1 MLYEYAYHLDNLNIS
16 LDFYSSGLDNL
27 GNMDDD
33 SDNFYREI
41 RYSRLK
47 DQDEHSS
54 PTNRKPKINGSATQ
68 NSDLYPDSG
77 FNSDVSTGN
86 GDIAGK
92 ACSDRVNGLGTLHEN
107 HVKHGY
113 RTLEVPEG
121 EKSDSNNGG
130 NSSEQIPEQKF
141 SFKTLTKDQKVI
153 LASTS
158 FTNLLSY
165 LSLSI
170 LAPFFPKEVRVIQ
183 LLYTLLFTM
192 DSSIL
197 SPDFV
202 TFY

>member
-1 MLYEYAYHLDNLNIS
+1 
-16 LDFYSSGLDNL
+16 
-27 GNMDDD
+27 MDDD
-33 SDNFYREI
+33 SDNFYKEI

-47 DQDEHSS
+47 EHDEHSS
-54 PTNRKPKINGSATQ
+54 PTNGKLKINGSATQ
-68 NSDLYPDSG
+68 ANDLYPDSG

-86 GDIAGK
+86 GDIAQK

-121 EKSDSNNGG
+121 DSDSNNDES
-130 NSSEQIPEQKF
+130 SSEQTPEQKF

-170 LAPFFPKEVRVIQ
+170 LAPFFPKEVRVIK
-183 LLYTLLFTM
+183 LIFAHSFTM
-192 DSSIL
+192 HSSIM
-197 SPDFV
+197 SPDFGPNLLFIGNV
-202 TFY
+202 VKQFKPR

>member
-1 MLYEYAYHLDNLNIS
+1 
-16 LDFYSSGLDNL
+16 
-27 GNMDDD
+27 MDDD

-47 DQDEHSS
+47 EQDEHSS
-54 PTNRKPKINGSATQ
+54 HNNKKLKINGSATQ
-68 NSDLYPDSG
+68 HNDLYPDSG

-86 GDIAGK
+86 SDIAGK

-121 EKSDSNNGG
+121 DSDSNNDG
-130 NSSEQIPEQKF
+130 NSSEQTPEQKF

-170 LAPFFPKEVRVIQ
+170 LAPFFPKEVRVIK
-183 LLYTLLFTM
+183 LILILLFTI
-192 DSSIL
+192 DSSVMSIDIV
-197 SPDFV
+197 PDHLY
-202 TFY
+202 TRNP